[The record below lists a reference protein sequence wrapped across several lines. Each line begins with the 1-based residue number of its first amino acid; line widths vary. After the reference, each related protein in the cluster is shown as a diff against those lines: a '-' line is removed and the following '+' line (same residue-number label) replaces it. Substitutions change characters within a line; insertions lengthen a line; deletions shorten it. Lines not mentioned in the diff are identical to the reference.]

1 MKLARPNN
9 FDEFIGKNELK
20 QKLLTFINASISQNK
35 ALDHVL
41 FYGPPGVGKT
51 SLAQIIANELK
62 SKIKI
67 LQASQIQK
75 PADLLNA
82 FSLLSKNDVLFI
94 DEIHSLSPTIM
105 ELLFP
110 IMEDYVVD
118 ILIGKEFNSKFTRM
132 KLPPFTLIGATT
144 MYGRIIDP
152 LEERFG
158 ILLQLDYYQDDEIFE
173 IIRSINAKEKIKLN
187 NDEMVQIAKH
197 SKGTPRNALRIYKR
211 VMDFKLFDQE
221 ITIKSIL
228 EKLNIYQFGLS
239 NLDLEYLKSF
249 DDNPKLYLGL
259 KSLSL
264 ISGIDCFTIESKIE
278 PYLLKMNLIKKT
290 SKGRQITQK
299 VIQYFKDN

>member
-1 MKLARPNN
+1 MKLARPKN
-9 FDEFIGKNELK
+9 FDEFIGKVELK
-20 QKLLTFINASISQNK
+20 QKLLTFINASINQNK

-94 DEIHSLSPTIM
+94 DEIHSLNPTIM

-158 ILLQLDYYQDDEIFE
+158 ILLKLDYYQDEEIYE
-173 IIRSINAKEKIKLN
+173 IIKAANLKDKIKLN
-187 NDEMVQIAKH
+187 DHECQTIAIN

-211 VMDFKLFDQE
+211 VMDFKLFNPNEKIDV
-221 ITIKSIL
+221 IL
-228 EKLNIYQFGLS
+228 NKLNIHKYGLS
-239 NLDLEYLKSF
+239 NLDLEYLKAF
-249 DDNPKLYLGL
+249 DNNPKLYLGL
-259 KSLSL
+259 KSISL
-264 ISGIDCFTIESKIE
+264 ISGIDPFTIESKIE
-278 PYLLKMNLIKKT
+278 PYLIKLNLIKKT
-290 SKGRQITQK
+290 LKGRQITNK
-299 VIQYFKDN
+299 AVTYLEDN

>member
-1 MKLARPNN
+1 MKLTRPTN
-9 FDEFIGKNELK
+9 FNEFIGKNELK
-20 QKLLTFINASISQNK
+20 EKLLTFINASISQNK
-35 ALDHVL
+35 SLDHVL

-75 PADLLNA
+75 PSDLLNA

-94 DEIHSLSPTIM
+94 DEIHSLNPAIM

-110 IMEDYVVD
+110 VMEDYVID
-118 ILIGKEFNSKFTRM
+118 ILIGKDFNSKFTRM

-158 ILLQLDYYQDDEIFE
+158 ILLKLDYYQDEEIFE
-173 IIRSINAKEKIKLN
+173 IIKTANAKDKIKLSD
-187 NDEMVQIAKH
+187 DEIQSIALN

-211 VMDFKLFDQE
+211 VMDFKLFNKKENIHQ
-221 ITIKSIL
+221 IL
-228 EKLNIYQFGLS
+228 EKLNIHKFGLS
-239 NLDLEYLKSF
+239 NLDLEYLKVF
-249 DDNPKLYLGL
+249 ENNPKQYLGL

-264 ISGIDCFTIESKIE
+264 ISGIDGFTIESKIE
-278 PYLLKMNLIKKT
+278 PYLIKLCLIKKT

-299 VIQYFKDN
+299 AIEYFKDN

>member
-1 MKLARPNN
+1 MKLTRPTN
-9 FDEFIGKNELK
+9 FNEFIGKNELK
-20 QKLLTFINASISQNK
+20 EKLLTFINASISQNK
-35 ALDHVL
+35 SLDHVL

-75 PADLLNA
+75 PSDLLNA

-94 DEIHSLSPTIM
+94 DEIHSLNPAIM

-110 IMEDYVVD
+110 VMEDYVID
-118 ILIGKEFNSKFTRM
+118 ILIGKDFNSKFTRM

-158 ILLQLDYYQDDEIFE
+158 ILLKLDYYQDEEIFE
-173 IIRSINAKEKIKLN
+173 IIKTANAKDKIKLSD
-187 NDEMVQIAKH
+187 DEIQSIALN

-211 VMDFKLFDQE
+211 VMDFKLFNKKENIHQ
-221 ITIKSIL
+221 IL
-228 EKLNIYQFGLS
+228 EKLNIHKFGLS
-239 NLDLEYLKSF
+239 NLDLEYLKVF
-249 DDNPKLYLGL
+249 ENNPKQYLGL

-264 ISGIDCFTIESKIE
+264 ISGIDGFTIESKIE
-278 PYLLKMNLIKKT
+278 PYLIKLCLIKKT
-290 SKGRQITQK
+290 SKGR
-299 VIQYFKDN
+299 